1 VLLYI
6 FFHQGAKQFAQMN
19 GFQQQFSVDRLSWEA
34 MKKSGKNQKE
44 IWGSKVYKNL
54 GTIA

>member
-1 VLLYI
+1 MYI
-6 FFHQGAKQFAQMN
+6 FFHQGAKQFAQIN
-19 GFQQQFSVDRLSWEA
+19 GFQERVDRLSWEA

-54 GTIA
+54 GI